1 MVVLI
6 SVYVAYYCCKRKR
19 HRPDELLHA
28 EPRLWRREEKSR
40 SSQDLFIPPFMPG
53 IVQRFVQHSSRTS
66 SGTTSTQNSP
76 VEDKQF
82 FSEGESG
89 SYRTANDDVN
99 SQPEKTSGGESLSV
113 PHPRRSSLLQLSTS
127 SGDSSEST
135 YEQKTGTELK
145 SPRSLPKDSKSFEF
159 VRPIPIK
166 PTITITRID
175 TLTKDDMSYRIETTQ
190 PLVEIEQNIQS
201 HSDSQIH
208 SGRSR
213 GRHARDVDTKVLKT
227 PPPGRRGSSDRGL
240 SGRRGSTDRSG
251 SSDRR
256 ESTERELSSRR
267 EVSPRRSSQNQGAS
281 GGRDSKL
288 AGSPPKIPVN
298 IPAQVIHSRRETKG
312 KVGPAVSPGPGLG
325 RLNVSLQYKRT
336 TCDLFVKVR
345 NQSHSEA
352 KVFISLQYVL
362 LSCIGFTNFILN
374 SVILCRGTY
383 MKSLV
388 LFCSDYFLPIT

>member
-1 MVVLI
+1 MAGLATGIPVVLLI
-6 SVYVAYYCCKRKR
+6 SVYVAYYCCKRKK
-19 HRPDELLHA
+19 HRSDELLQS
-28 EPRLWRREEKSR
+28 ETRLWRRDERSR

-82 FSEGESG
+82 FSEGDSG

-99 SQPEKTSGGESLSV
+99 SQPERGSGGESLSV
-113 PHPRRSSLLQLSTS
+113 PRPRRSSLLQLSTS
-127 SGDSSEST
+127 SGDSSESI
-135 YEQKTGTELK
+135 YEQKTGAELK

-190 PLVEIEQNIQS
+190 PLVEIEQTIQS

-213 GRHARDVDTKVLKT
+213 GRVTRDKDTTVLKT

-240 SGRRGSTDRSG
+240 TGRRGSTDRSSASEKKEG
-251 SSDRR
+251 
-256 ESTERELSSRR
+256 TERGLSSRR
-267 EVSPRRSSQNQGAS
+267 EGSPRRGSQDRAGAS
-281 GGRDSKL
+281 GGRDSKV

-298 IPAQVIHSRRETKG
+298 ISAQVIHSRRETKSRG
-312 KVGPAVSPGPGLG
+312 AAPVSPGTGLG

-336 TCDLFVKVR
+336 TCDLFVKVKS
-345 NQSHSEA
+345 Q
-352 KVFISLQYVL
+352 VCVL
-362 LSCIGFTNFILN
+362 IFGMTRI
-374 SVILCRGTY
+374 IIIII
-383 MKSLV
+383 
-388 LFCSDYFLPIT
+388 ITTPPPPP